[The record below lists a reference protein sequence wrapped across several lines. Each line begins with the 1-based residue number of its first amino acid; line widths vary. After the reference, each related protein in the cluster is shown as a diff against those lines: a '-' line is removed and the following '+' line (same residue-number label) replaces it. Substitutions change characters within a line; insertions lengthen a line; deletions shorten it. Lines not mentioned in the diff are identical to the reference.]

1 MIGRFAANE
10 KYTGG
15 YGPEAERP
23 DGWLPF
29 LLSRGRVFI
38 PNVGKKME
46 VFAEKAQFISRA

>member
-15 YGPEAERP
+15 YGSEAERP